1 MRTGTWDSRRTS
13 DGYFLPRGFRTL
25 TGVFISVSD
34 EGEGESESERL
45 DNPDNLERSL
55 AVVRAGRGFFC
66 IEIFLFSRTVD
77 NSFAGVTGVSLAWV
91 GVLFALFAT
100 VSLKERWLG
109 LETWS
114 LGFFGRGGVVSGGSK
129 SEEFTRRIDFLL
141 VLFTG
146 VLMVSYRSSSMSRP
160 AGR

>member
-1 MRTGTWDSRRTS
+1 M
-13 DGYFLPRGFRTL
+13 

-34 EGEGESESERL
+34 EGEGESESERF

-55 AVVRAGRGFFC
+55 AAVWAGREFFC
-66 IEIFLFSRTVD
+66 IEIFLFSQTAD
-77 NSFAGVTGVSLAWV
+77 NSLAGITGVSLAWV
-91 GVLFALFAT
+91 SVLFALIVT
-100 VSLKERWLG
+100 VLLRERWLG

-129 SEEFTRRIDFLL
+129 SEEFTQQVGFLF

-146 VLMVSYRSSSMSRP
+146 VLMVSYRSSSMSWP